1 MYKIKSGHS
10 MCHPETCSCWDY
22 HVYNTETGEVVLQ
35 TDDFDEAKE
44 YQDNLNT
51 GKSLQWV

>member
-1 MYKIKSGHS
+1 

-22 HVYNTETGEVVLQ
+22 HVYNVDTGEVVLR
-35 TDDFDEAKE
+35 TDDFDQAVE
-44 YQDNLNT
+44 YRDNLNS